1 MPELQRFGVSMS
13 EQLLVDFDAHIARKG
28 YANRSEALRD
38 LIRDHLVGA
47 QWAES
52 EEEVVGVITIV
63 YDHHAHRVGDQLIEE
78 QHEHHEQVLC
88 TTHVHLDE
96 HNCVEVIVARGKGA
110 EVQALADRLIS
121 LRGVKHGRLVSTTTG
136 EHLE

>member
-1 MPELQRFGVSMS
+1 MSELQRFGVSMP
-13 EQLLVDFDAHIARKG
+13 EPLLQDFDEHIAREG

-52 EEEVVGVITIV
+52 EQEVVGVITIV
-63 YDHHAHRVGDQLIEE
+63 YDHHTYRLGDQLNEE
-78 QHEHHEQVLC
+78 QHEHHEEVLC
-88 TTHVHLDE
+88 STHVHLDE
-96 HNCVEVIVARGKGA
+96 SNCVEVIVARGQGA
-110 EVQALADRLIS
+110 AVQALADRLIS

-136 EHLE
+136 KHLK